1 MTLPRISG
9 YLRLLVAAAATL
21 LLVACATEMLTSSWM
36 NPEYS
41 GGAPMT
47 KTAVI
52 VVAKDEKIRRF
63 AEDQMIQQLPKGT
76 VSVAGYKLFDKPEED
91 KDKVRESLIK
101 EGFDSVLVSRLVSVD
116 KTKTYVPP
124 QTYGG
129 VVAQPYYGS
138 MTGYYGQAYRT
149 TYTEP
154 GYTFESTT
162 VVVETMLYRLPDGML
177 VWTGTTKTLDP
188 QSKAELVQGITML
201 IGDELQKK
209 HLLGAARK

>member
-1 MTLPRISG
+1 MTLPG
-9 YLRLLVAAAATL
+9 YSKYFRLLLTAAATL
-21 LLVACATEMLTSSWM
+21 LLVACATETLTSSWM

-41 GGAPMT
+41 GGNPLA

-63 AEDQMIQQLPKGT
+63 AEDQMIKQMPKGT
-76 VSVAGYKLFDKPEED
+76 VSVAGYTMFDKPEED
-91 KDKVRESLIK
+91 KDKVRDSLIK
-101 EGFDSVLVSRLVSVD
+101 DGFDSVLVSRLVSVD
-116 KTKTYVPP
+116 KTNTYVPP

-154 GYTFESTT
+154 GYVIENTT

-177 VWTGTTKTLDP
+177 VWTGTTKSLDP

-201 IGDELQKK
+201 IGTELQKK
-209 HLLGAARK
+209 HLLGAGK